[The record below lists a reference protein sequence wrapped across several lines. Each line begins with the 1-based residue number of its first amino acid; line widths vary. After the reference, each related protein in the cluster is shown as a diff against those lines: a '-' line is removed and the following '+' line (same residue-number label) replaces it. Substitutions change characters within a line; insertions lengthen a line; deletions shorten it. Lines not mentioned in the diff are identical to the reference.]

1 MGGSGYGDN
10 SVGKIYGDDTITNLW
25 GGSGGCMRGPH
36 PMEINI
42 GPSSR
47 SFGRGGHGGGA
58 IEIVAANDITV
69 GEYGK
74 FIVNGGDGE
83 QTSEGGGGGGSG
95 GSVVLSAGGV
105 ILNKGT
111 IDASGG
117 QGGHGGRGKR
127 NIYSASQVAKFP
139 KDSWQYRTL
148 DHMAGGGGSGGR
160 VAMFGQSVTNT
171 PQSIV
176 NVEGGNCGIYKSAV
190 NTTFIE
196 LKAAIL
202 IGTRNITLSRHR
214 IQHIGAIFINDTSL
228 PAWRVF
234 QENITYYHASN
245 FFVCN
250 YTILVRLEDIP
261 RPTDAV
267 DYKQAIAIY
276 KQEFQQKRDISL
288 GGSTVRMIR
297 LEDSGQFYK
306 HTLTETSPSNCSN
319 HGHNGSVF
327 VETKMTTN

>member
-83 QTSEGGGGGGSG
+83 QTSEGGGGR
-95 GSVVLSAGGV
+95 
-105 ILNKGT
+105 
-111 IDASGG
+111 
-117 QGGHGGRGKR
+117 GGRGKR

-196 LKAAIL
+196 LKAAVL
-202 IGTRNITLSRHR
+202 IGTRNIALSRHR

-245 FFVCN
+245 FFV
-250 YTILVRLEDIP
+250 
-261 RPTDAV
+261 
-267 DYKQAIAIY
+267 
-276 KQEFQQKRDISL
+276 
-288 GGSTVRMIR
+288 
-297 LEDSGQFYK
+297 
-306 HTLTETSPSNCSN
+306 
-319 HGHNGSVF
+319 
-327 VETKMTTN
+327 